1 MELGAGEQELEAQI
15 SNWYFFFFFALN
27 RAEFKIHRSHI
38 DKNNSSVKRKIF
50 KLTGN
55 LRSK

>member
-1 MELGAGEQELEAQI
+1 MEFGAGEQELEAQI
-15 SNWYFFFFFALN
+15 SNWYFFFALN

-38 DKNNSSVKRKIF
+38 DKNNSTVKRKIF